1 MDKLWH
7 WFERLVPP
15 FPAES
20 KGEPP
25 AGLVRFI
32 LFYTAGLWKFLIIIA
47 FLTALMAAGEALFF
61 SCMGLLVDWTAD
73 ADPQAF
79 FAEHRRSLWTMFVL
93 AAVVLPAATI
103 LHSLILHQSISG
115 NFPMQIRWQVH
126 RYMLGQS
133 LTFFSDEFAGRV
145 ANKVMQTAQAVRT
158 SVLKLIDVL
167 VHLFVYIATM
177 VWMLAEADAFLAL
190 PLVGWLIAYSVA
202 IFYFIPRLRRQA
214 QVQADTRSDMVGRI
228 VDSYVNISTV
238 KLFGGKGRETKYARA
253 GMEGFIQAEYGAL
266 RILTLFDVSVQLL
279 NYLLL
284 ISTTALALYL
294 WQLQAVS
301 SGGIAVAVAIA
312 IRIINMSRW
321 MMWEVGAIFENIGT
335 VYDGIHTIAK
345 PLGIKD
351 PQHPLPLPQP
361 VRGELCLSH
370 VDFAYISGKPVLQDF
385 SLKVKSGEKVGI
397 VGPSGAGKTT
407 LINLL
412 LRFYDVQ
419 RGLVTLDGI
428 NVKDLLQDELRDC
441 FAMVAQDPSL
451 MHRTVKENISY
462 GAATMNSEALQQAA
476 QAADALSFI
485 EQLSDYRGGRGFETM
500 VGERGVRL
508 SGGQRQRIALA
519 RVVMKDAPILI
530 LDEATSALDS
540 ESEQII
546 QENLGKVMA
555 GRTVLAIAH
564 RLSTLAQMDR
574 IVVIDGGKVVES
586 GTCSE
591 LLAKGGLYARLWERQ
606 SGGFIGS

>member
-1 MDKLWH
+1 MEKLWRF
-7 WFERLVPP
+7 FERLVPP
-15 FPAES
+15 FPAKS

-32 LFYTAGLWKFLIIIA
+32 FFYTSGLWKFLLLIA
-47 FLTALMAAGEALFF
+47 CLTALMAAGEALFF

-73 ADPQAF
+73 AQPQAF
-79 FAEHRRSLWTMFVL
+79 FARHSHSLWTMLIL
-93 AAVVLPAATI
+93 AAVVLPVATI
-103 LHSLILHQSISG
+103 LHSLILHQSVSG

-167 VHLFVYIATM
+167 VHMLVYLATM
-177 VWMLAEADAFLAL
+177 IYMLAEADLTLAL
-190 PLVGWLIAYSVA
+190 PLVVWLIAYSCA
-202 IFYFIPRLRRQA
+202 IFYFIPRLRKQA

-253 GMEGFIQAEYGAL
+253 GMEGFIKAEYGAL

-279 NYLLL
+279 NYALL

-294 WQLQAVS
+294 WHVAAVT

-351 PQHPLPLPQP
+351 PPQPKTLPQP
-361 VRGELCLSH
+361 VRGELALKQ
-370 VDFAYISGKPVLQDF
+370 VTFAYVKGKPILQDF
-385 SLKVKSGEKVGI
+385 NLLIKPGEKLGI

-407 LINLL
+407 IINLL
-412 LRFYDVQ
+412 LRFYDVEQ
-419 RGLVTLDGI
+419 GEVTIDGI

-451 MHRTVKENISY
+451 MHRTVRENISY
-462 GAATMNSEALQQAA
+462 GTSTMDANAIQQAA

-546 QENLGKVMA
+546 QENLGKVMH
-555 GRTVLAIAH
+555 GRTVIAIAH

-574 IVVIDGGKVVES
+574 IVVIDSGRIVES
-586 GTCSE
+586 GTQAQ
-591 LLAKGGLYARLWERQ
+591 LLQAGGLFARLWQRQ
-606 SGGFIGS
+606 TGGFIGN

>member
-370 VDFAYISGKPVLQDF
+370 VDFAYVSGKPVLQDF

-419 RGLVTLDGI
+419 RGQVTLDGI